1 MCIQVGHRA
10 AEVEE
15 TQHGHGT
22 GASGAAG
29 GAAGGEARG
38 AEGGAEGGAETQEYV
53 PSDDDE

>member
-22 GASGAAG
+22 AASGAAG
-29 GAAGGEARG
+29 GETGGEAC
-38 AEGGAEGGAETQEYV
+38 GAETQEYV